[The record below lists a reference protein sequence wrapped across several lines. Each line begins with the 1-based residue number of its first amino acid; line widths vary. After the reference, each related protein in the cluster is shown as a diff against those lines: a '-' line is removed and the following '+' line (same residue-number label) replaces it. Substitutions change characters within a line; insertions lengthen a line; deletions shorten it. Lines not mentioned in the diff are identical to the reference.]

1 MRHFHEVEWGR
12 IRVIEFDNPVQS
24 LTRSISGS
32 HVLYLYEEMD
42 RYIESVASYALT
54 CLNQGHHLL
63 IIDNRSCREAI
74 ERKLAEEQ
82 IDENLE
88 QVHFVDN
95 FEFYQ
100 QHGEFQG
107 CVTRNHFET
116 IMKPF
121 LDQGISIRTWAHVEW
136 KPQAHIQAK
145 LEEFEVIADC
155 SVKEQNLISVCA
167 YDAKTI
173 SASLQTSLMR
183 SHEYLMTDREFII
196 SGLYQNPRSERV
208 IHPSLALQEKLMLE
222 QKQLLLDK
230 ESAERANQAK
240 SEFIATVNHEIRTPM
255 NGVLGMAE
263 LLAETVLDPDQ
274 AVYVDIIRQSGTS
287 LLRIV
292 NDMLD
297 FSKIDSDQDVWAEDP
312 FNVRACIDEAVELL
326 QVPRRNKDLIIEA
339 TVADDVPERLIG
351 DRSRVRQVLI
361 HLLGNG
367 IKFTEQG
374 RIELCVCTLPGS
386 GEKNRRRLEFRITD
400 SGIGI
405 PREHWRKVF
414 QPFYQVDSGMKR
426 NVEGTGLGLAICK
439 KLVERMNGQ
448 IAIEPLDTVGTRIVF
463 TIELEEAEED

>member
-1 MRHFHEVEWGR
+1 MQ
-12 IRVIEFDNPVQS
+12 VIEFDNPIRS

-32 HVLYLYEEMD
+32 HVLYLYENED
-42 RYIESVASYALT
+42 RYIESVAAYALT
-54 CLNQGHHLL
+54 CLNQGHDLL
-63 IIDNRSCREAI
+63 IIENESCRKAI
-74 ERKLAEEQ
+74 ERRLAEEM

-95 FEFYQ
+95 FDFYR
-100 QHGEFQG
+100 QHGEFHA
-107 CVTRNHFET
+107 CLTRNHFEA

-121 LDQGISIRTWAHVEW
+121 LDEGISIRTWAHVEW

-145 LEEFEVIADC
+145 LEEFEVMADC

-167 YDAKTI
+167 YDAKKI

-183 SHEYLMTDREFII
+183 SHEYLMTDREFIV
-196 SGLYQNPRSERV
+196 SGLYQDARSERV
-208 IHPSLALQEKLMLE
+208 IHPSMVLQEKLMLE

-240 SEFIATVNHEIRTPM
+240 SEFIATMNHEIRTPM

-263 LLAETVLDPDQ
+263 LLAETELDPDQ
-274 AVYVDIIRQSGTS
+274 VAYVEIIRKSGTS

-292 NDMLD
+292 NDILD
-297 FSKIDSDQDVWAEDP
+297 FSKIDSDRDIFVEEPFDV
-312 FNVRACIDEAVELL
+312 RSCIAEAVDLL
-326 QVPRRNKDLIIEA
+326 QVPRRSKDLIINV

-351 DRSRVRQVLI
+351 DAGRVRQVLI
-361 HLLGNG
+361 NLLGNG
-367 IKFTEQG
+367 VKFTERG
-374 RIELCVCTLPGS
+374 SIELSVSRLPGGS
-386 GEKNRRRLEFRITD
+386 ESERRCLEFRITD

-448 IAIEPLDTVGTRIVF
+448 IGIEPSEKSGTRIVF
-463 TIELEEAEED
+463 TIELEEAGDCEPKSI